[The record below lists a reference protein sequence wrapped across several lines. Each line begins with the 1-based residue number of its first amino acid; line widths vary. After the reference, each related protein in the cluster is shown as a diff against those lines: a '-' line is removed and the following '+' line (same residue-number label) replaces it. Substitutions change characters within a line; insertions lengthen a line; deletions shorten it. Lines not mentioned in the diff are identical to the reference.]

1 MKSMTGFGKAVLEEA
16 GYRVTV
22 EMKSVNNRF
31 LDIQLRLP
39 SMLNEFELMIR
50 KQIANVL
57 QRGRVEVML
66 KLDLPDNQAQEVKIH
81 WASLKQ
87 AMDLLNDK
95 MRGDYRTSLSMTH
108 LVEKLILRP
117 EFIEVQPASLSA
129 EQLAP
134 LMSRAVLEAVTKLDQ
149 VRLQEGEAI
158 AKVLQQNG
166 QMVAEICQELASFN
180 TLYEKEYQERYE
192 KKLQE
197 YLAAEVQQERLLT
210 ELAILL
216 ERGDIHEELDR
227 LAIHCQHY
235 QELLV
240 KNEPIGRQLDFLLQ
254 EMNREVNTIGSK
266 SSAIE
271 IKNYVIQLKTTL
283 EKIRE
288 QIQNIE

>member
-31 LDIQLRLP
+31 LDVQLRLP

-117 EFIEVQPASLSA
+117 EFIEVQPASLST

-134 LMSRAVLEAVTKLDQ
+134 LMNRAVLAAVTKLDQ

-235 QELLV
+235 QELIAT
-240 KNEPIGRQLDFLLQ
+240 KEPVGRQLDFLLQ

>member
-66 KLDLPDNQAQEVKIH
+66 KLDLPDNQAQEVKIQ

>member
-31 LDIQLRLP
+31 LDVQLRLP

-117 EFIEVQPASLSA
+117 EFIEVQSASLSA